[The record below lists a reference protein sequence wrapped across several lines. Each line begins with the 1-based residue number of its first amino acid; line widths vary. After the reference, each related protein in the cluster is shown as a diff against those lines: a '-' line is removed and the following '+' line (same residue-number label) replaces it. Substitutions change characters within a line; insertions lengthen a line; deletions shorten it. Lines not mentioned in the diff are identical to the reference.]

1 MQVQERHSENESG
14 EHVKGLFL
22 KDEDMR
28 MLIDVHEDFLTRHT
42 TIKNSINDTYRI
54 GNQLLDYV
62 EKQMI
67 IDYHLRGDQRR
78 LEKEFPDIAK
88 KAKKFLSYEMYFELS
103 LN

>member
-1 MQVQERHSENESG
+1 
-14 EHVKGLFL
+14 
-22 KDEDMR
+22 MR
-28 MLIDVHEDFLTRHT
+28 LMIDVHEDFLTRHT

-67 IDYHLRGDQRR
+67 IDYHLRGEQSR
-78 LEKEFPDIAK
+78 LEEEFPDIAK
-88 KAKKFLSYEMYFELS
+88 KAKKFLGYETYFELS